1 VSAVGRRRALRGAVR
16 VIRPLR
22 SARLPLPRFGLRI
35 WLALAAVVL
44 LLGGGYLWLR
54 DSSLVAVHKV
64 QITGNVGPDQPQI
77 ARALRAAAR
86 GMTTLDVRTDAL
98 RTAVAPYPVVKA
110 VQASPD
116 FPHGLRIR
124 VVEQIPVGALSA
136 AGRTVA
142 VAGDGTLLRD
152 VPTTGLPA
160 IPVRVPPGGAAVSEA
175 GARAAVAV
183 LGAAPYAVLTR
194 ISQVTTVA
202 GRGLVAD
209 VRNGPQVVFGDTSA
223 LGAKW
228 GAAAAVLAD
237 NGSAGAQSIDVTDPA
252 RPAAGVSP
260 AAAGLA
266 ASSAA
271 AAGSVAGVAAAAAQ
285 GTGAAGTTAGGG

>member
-1 VSAVGRRRALRGAVR
+1 MSAIGRRRALRGAVR
-16 VIRPLR
+16 VVRPLR
-22 SARLPLPRFGLRI
+22 SARLPLPRFGRRV
-35 WLALAAVVL
+35 WLALAAGL
-44 LLGGGYLWLR
+44 LLAGGGYLWLR
-54 DSSLVAVHKV
+54 DSSLVAVRKI

-110 VQASPD
+110 VETSAS

-124 VVEQIPVGALSA
+124 IVEQIPVGALSA

-160 IPVRVPPGGAAVSEA
+160 IPVRVPPGGLTVSEA

-183 LGAAPYAVLTR
+183 LGAAPYVMLAR
-194 ISQVTTVA
+194 ISQVTTVS

-209 VRNGPQVVFGDTSA
+209 IRNGPQVVFGDTTV

-228 GAAAAVLAD
+228 AAAAAVLAD
-237 NGSAGAQSIDVTDPA
+237 SGSAGAQYIDVSDPA
-252 RPAAGVSP
+252 RPAAGASP

-266 ASSAA
+266 ASSVA
-271 AAGSVAGVAAAAAQ
+271 AAGSVAGVAASAAQ